1 MIKIKNLT
9 KAFKVNEEVI
19 LALDDVSLEIEEGKI
34 YGIIGLSGAGK
45 STLLR
50 CLSTLEKPDQG
61 NIIIGGKDIFKLAG
75 NDLRKFRSN
84 IGVVFQGYN
93 LLMQRTAF
101 ENVSFPLKIRRDD
114 NNKIIARVSELFKFV
129 GLEGKEK
136 AYPAKISGGQR
147 QRVAIARALATNPSL
162 LLFDE
167 PTSAL
172 DAITTKQILTL
183 IKEINLRYNVTIIII
198 THEIGVVKNVCDRLA
213 VLNYGKVVEEGAV
226 GEVLD
231 NPQNEITKMLL
242 GKELII

>member
-61 NIIIGGKDIFKLAG
+61 NIIIDGKDIFKLTG

>member
-61 NIIIGGKDIFKLAG
+61 NIIIGGKDIYKLTG

-213 VLNYGKVVEEGAV
+213 VLNYGKVVEDGAV

>member
-61 NIIIGGKDIFKLAG
+61 NIIIDGEDIFKLKG

-114 NNKIIARVSELFKFV
+114 NNKIIDRVSELFKFV

-226 GEVLD
+226 DEVLD

>member
-61 NIIIGGKDIFKLAG
+61 NIIIDGEDIFKLKG

>member
-9 KAFKVNEEVI
+9 KAFKVDEEVI

-61 NIIIGGKDIFKLAG
+61 NIIIDGEDIFKLKG

-114 NNKIIARVSELFKFV
+114 NNKIIDRVSELFKFV

-226 GEVLD
+226 DEVLD

>member
-61 NIIIGGKDIFKLAG
+61 NIIIGGKDIYKLTG

-226 GEVLD
+226 DEVLD

>member
-61 NIIIGGKDIFKLAG
+61 NIIIDGEDIFKLKG

-226 GEVLD
+226 DEVLD

>member
-61 NIIIGGKDIFKLAG
+61 NIIIDGKDIFKLTG

-226 GEVLD
+226 DEVLD

>member
-61 NIIIGGKDIFKLAG
+61 NIIIGGKDIYKLTG

>member
-1 MIKIKNLT
+1 MIKINKLT
-9 KAFKVNEEVI
+9 KHFHLNGEKI
-19 LALDDVSLEIEEGKI
+19 IALDDVNLTIQKGEI

-50 CLSTLEKPDQG
+50 CLSTLEHPDSGSIVIDDQ
-61 NIIIGGKDIFKLAG
+61 DIFQLAG
-75 NDLRKFRSN
+75 NELRKFRSN

-93 LLMQRTAF
+93 LLMQRNAF
-101 ENVSFPLKIRRDD
+101 DNISFPLKIRKDS
-114 NNKIIARVSELFKFV
+114 KEIIQKRVSELFSFV
-129 GLEGKEK
+129 GLEGKQK
-136 AYPAKISGGQR
+136 AYPSKLSGGQR

-183 IKEINLRYNVTIIII
+183 IKEISLRYQVTIIII
-198 THEIGVVKNVCDRLA
+198 THEIGVVKNVCDKVA
-213 VLNYGKVVEEGAV
+213 VLNYGEVVEEGIV
-226 GEVLD
+226 DEVIND
-231 NPQNEITKMLL
+231 PKSEITKMLL

>member
-9 KAFKVNEEVI
+9 KSFSVNEETI
-19 LALDDVSLEIEEGKI
+19 MALDHVNLDIQKGEV

-50 CLSTLEKPDQG
+50 CLSTLEQPDSG
-61 NIIIGGKDIFKLAG
+61 SVEIEAKDIFKLSG

-84 IGVVFQGYN
+84 IGVVFQGYH
-93 LLMQRTAF
+93 LLMQRNAYD
-101 ENVSFPLKIRRDD
+101 NISFPLKIRKEPKE
-114 NNKIIARVSELFKFV
+114 KIAARVNELFQFV
-129 GLEGKEK
+129 GLQGKERV
-136 AYPAKISGGQR
+136 YPSKLSGGQR

-172 DAITTKQILTL
+172 DAVTTKQILKL
-183 IKEINLRYNVTIIII
+183 IKEINEHYHVTIIII
-198 THEIGVVKNVCDRLA
+198 THEIGVIKNVCDKVA
-213 VLNYGKVVEEGAV
+213 VLNYGKVVEEGTV
-226 GEVLD
+226 EEVLN
-231 NPQNEITKMLL
+231 NPQSDITKMLL

>member
-61 NIIIGGKDIFKLAG
+61 NIIIGGKDIYKLTG

-114 NNKIIARVSELFKFV
+114 NNKIIDRVSELFKFV

>member
-9 KAFKVNEEVI
+9 KSFSVNEETI
-19 LALDDVSLEIEEGKI
+19 MALDHVNLDIQKGEV

-50 CLSTLEKPDQG
+50 CLSTLEQPDSG
-61 NIIIGGKDIFKLAG
+61 SVEIEAKDIFKLSG

-84 IGVVFQGYN
+84 IGVVFQGYH
-93 LLMQRTAF
+93 LLMQRNAYD
-101 ENVSFPLKIRRDD
+101 NISFKLKIRKEPKE
-114 NNKIIARVSELFKFV
+114 KISARVSELFQFV
-129 GLEGKEK
+129 GLQGKERV
-136 AYPAKISGGQR
+136 YPSKLSGGQR

-172 DAITTKQILTL
+172 DAVTTKQILKL
-183 IKEINLRYNVTIIII
+183 IKEINEHYHVTIIII
-198 THEIGVVKNVCDRLA
+198 THEIGVIKNVCDKVA
-213 VLNYGKVVEEGAV
+213 VLNYGKVVEEGTV
-226 GEVLD
+226 EEVLN
-231 NPQNEITKMLL
+231 NPQSDITKMLL